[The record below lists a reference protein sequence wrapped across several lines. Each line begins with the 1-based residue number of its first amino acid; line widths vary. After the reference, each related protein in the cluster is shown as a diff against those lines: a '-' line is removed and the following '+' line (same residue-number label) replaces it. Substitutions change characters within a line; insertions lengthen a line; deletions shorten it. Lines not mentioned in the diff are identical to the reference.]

1 MKARNLMTHHPITV
15 RPGDSV
21 AHAAS
26 QMGSCEIGLLPVV
39 EDLDRR
45 LMVGVIT
52 DRDIVIRCTARGHD
66 PQRCL
71 VEHHM
76 TVAPL
81 ASVAPEAE
89 LREIVRKLEANQLR
103 RIPVVDGEGAV
114 VGVIAQADLARCVG
128 PDNPALIEELLERVS
143 ASPAQ
148 LPG

>member
-1 MKARNLMTHHPITV
+1 
-15 RPGDSV
+15 
-21 AHAAS
+21 
-26 QMGSCEIGLLPVV
+26 
-39 EDLDRR
+39 
-45 LMVGVIT
+45 
-52 DRDIVIRCTARGHD
+52 
-66 PQRCL
+66 
-71 VEHHM
+71 M

-89 LREIVRKLEANQLR
+89 LREIVRKLEANQIR